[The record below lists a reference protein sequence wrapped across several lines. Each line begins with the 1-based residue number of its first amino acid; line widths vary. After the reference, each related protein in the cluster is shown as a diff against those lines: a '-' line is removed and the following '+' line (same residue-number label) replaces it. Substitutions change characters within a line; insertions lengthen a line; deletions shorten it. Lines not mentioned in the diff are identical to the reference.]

1 MTYAGR
7 DTTLA
12 PFPRSAFS
20 RPSKVGGSRAYARRE
35 WRDYGLVE
43 PGGGRGRATDG
54 RLRAGAEAPRAPA
67 PLLQR
72 TLSPDLGPS
81 VGGATIS
88 GYRQEAIKLS
98 ICERL
103 PIDVGMPT
111 QDGPENA
118 NARVP

>member
-1 MTYAGR
+1 M
-7 DTTLA
+7 
-12 PFPRSAFS
+12 S
-20 RPSKVGGSRAYARRE
+20 RRISDASWADDDFAIPSLRIFEPLGSRGS
-35 WRDYGLVE
+35 RDGLLE
-43 PGGGRGRATDG
+43 PGDGRGRATDG
-54 RLRAGAEAPRAPA
+54 RLRAGAEAPRATA
-67 PLLQR
+67 PLPTT
-72 TLSPDLGPS
+72 TLRQDLGPS

-111 QDGPENA
+111 KDERENA